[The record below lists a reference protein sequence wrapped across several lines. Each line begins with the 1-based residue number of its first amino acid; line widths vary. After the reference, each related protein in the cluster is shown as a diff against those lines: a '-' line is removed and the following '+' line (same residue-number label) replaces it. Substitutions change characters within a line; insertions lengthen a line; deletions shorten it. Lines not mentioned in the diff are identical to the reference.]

1 MMTIASILRTKS
13 KTLIRVDPETPIGVV
28 TTILHHNTIG
38 AVLVMRSDTLL
49 GVLSDRGIVRA
60 MALNPQG
67 VRAMPAEQAMKPR
80 KHETVPSATL
90 EEALRV
96 MTDNKVRYLPVFESD
111 CLMGVVSIG
120 DVVKALLDRQIAT
133 VESMTIYIGQN

>member
-1 MMTIASILRTKS
+1 MTIATILRNKS
-13 KTLIRVDPETPIGVV
+13 KTLIKVEPETPISAV
-28 TTILHHNTIG
+28 TEILHRHTIG
-38 AVLVMRSDTLL
+38 AVLVMRGGTLL

-80 KHETVPSATL
+80 KYETSPSATL
-90 EEALRV
+90 EEALRI
-96 MTDNKVRYLPVFESD
+96 MTDNKVRYLPVFESES
-111 CLMGVVSIG
+111 LVGLVSIG

-133 VESMTIYIGQN
+133 VESMTSYIRQG

>member
-1 MMTIASILRTKS
+1 MTIASILRTKS
-13 KTLIRVDPETPIGVV
+13 KRLIRVDPETPISAV
-28 TTILHHNTIG
+28 TDILHRNIIG
-38 AVLVMRSDTLL
+38 AVLVMRGDELL

-80 KHETVPSATL
+80 KFETTPSATL
-90 EEALRV
+90 EEALRI

-111 CLMGVVSIG
+111 ALVGVVSIG
-120 DVVKALLDRQIAT
+120 DVVKALLDRQTAA
-133 VESMTIYIGQN
+133 VESMTAYIGQV